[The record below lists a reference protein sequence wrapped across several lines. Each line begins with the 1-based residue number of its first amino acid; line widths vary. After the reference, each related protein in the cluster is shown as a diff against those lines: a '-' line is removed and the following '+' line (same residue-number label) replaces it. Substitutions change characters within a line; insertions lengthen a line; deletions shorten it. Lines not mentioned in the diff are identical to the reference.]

1 MGAGRTELSGCHP
14 GGAVLFVRLHLL
26 IEFLLRLL
34 AEVAAFLDGLLDDLL
49 LVLSFL
55 SQRCFPFPVG
65 GQRELRFGIRSRGA
79 QNDLKCLTR
88 RTLVQLLH
96 LNASCL
102 CGSAPCL
109 VCGCCPSSNNST
121 VTRLVFSVF
130 LLLGTMVSVIMILPG
145 METQLRKIPG
155 FCQGG
160 TTILGIEN
168 QVKCDVIV
176 GYKSV
181 YRMCFAMA
189 CFFFLF
195 SAIMIRVRNSRDPR
209 AVIQNGFW
217 FFKFLILVGITVG
230 AFFIPDGA
238 FNSVWFYFGLVGSFI
253 FILIQL
259 ILLIDFAHSWNKIW
273 VENAEETQN
282 KCWFAGLLSF
292 TVLHYALAFSA
303 VVLFY
308 VYYTQPDD
316 CTEHKVFISLNL
328 IFCLIISVVSILPKI
343 QELQPHSG
351 LLQASLISLYTMYV
365 TWSAMTNNPNR
376 KCNPSLLSLVSHAN
390 TTQPSASPDSGH
402 VQWWDAQGIVGLVIF
417 LFCTLYASIRSSSNA
432 QVNKLMQT
440 EEGTGSGG
448 EGVVGEDGVRRAVDN
463 EEEMVTYSYSFFHFH
478 LCLAS
483 LYIMMTLTNW
493 YQPDTTTQ
501 AMQSTM
507 PAVWVKMCSSWLG
520 LGLYLWTLIAPL
532 IFPDRDFS

>member
-1 MGAGRTELSGCHP
+1 MGAC
-14 GGAVLFVRLHLL
+14 
-26 IEFLLRLL
+26 L
-34 AEVAAFLDGLLDDLL
+34 ALCSLA
-49 LVLSFL
+49 S
-55 SQRCFPFPVG
+55 C
-65 GQRELRFGIRSRGA
+65 
-79 QNDLKCLTR
+79 
-88 RTLVQLLH
+88 
-96 LNASCL
+96 ASCL

-109 VCGCCPSSNNST
+109 LCGCCPSSNNST
-121 VTRLVFSVF
+121 ITRLVFSFF

-145 METQLRKIPG
+145 MEAELRKIPG
-155 FCQGG
+155 FCQDGS
-160 TTILGIEN
+160 TIPGFEN
-168 QVKCDVIV
+168 QVNCDVIV

-195 SAIMIRVRNSRDPR
+195 SAIMINVRSSKDPR
-209 AVIQNGFW
+209 AAIQNGFW

-230 AFFIPDGA
+230 AFFIPDGT
-238 FNSVWFYFGLVGSFI
+238 FHTGTNKLGTLTSPHISVWFYFGVVGSFI

-259 ILLIDFAHSWNKIW
+259 ILLIDFAHSWNKVW
-273 VENAEETQN
+273 VENAENSDN

-292 TVLHYALAFSA
+292 TILHYALAIAA

-308 VYYTQPDD
+308 IYYTQPND

-328 IFCLIISVVSILPKI
+328 IFSIIISIVSILPKV
-343 QELQPHSG
+343 QEAQPHSG

-376 KCNPSLLSLVSHAN
+376 KCNPSLLSLVSN
-390 TTQPSASPDSGH
+390 VSTTEQTPDSTTGQ
-402 VQWWDAQGIVGLVIF
+402 VQWWDAQGIVGLIIF
-417 LFCTLYASIRSSSNA
+417 LFCTLYASIRSSSNT

-440 EEGTGSGG
+440 EEGRGSGG
-448 EGVVGEDGVRRAVDN
+448 EGEVGEDGLRRAVDN
-463 EEEMVTYSYSFFHFH
+463 EEEKVSYSYSFFHFH
-478 LCLAS
+478 LFLAS

-493 YQPDTTTQ
+493 YQPDTSTQ
-501 AMQSTM
+501 AMQSSM
-507 PAVWVKMCSSWLG
+507 PAVWVKMSSSWLG

>member
-1 MGAGRTELSGCHP
+1 MGAC
-14 GGAVLFVRLHLL
+14 
-26 IEFLLRLL
+26 L
-34 AEVAAFLDGLLDDLL
+34 ALCSLA
-49 LVLSFL
+49 S
-55 SQRCFPFPVG
+55 C
-65 GQRELRFGIRSRGA
+65 
-79 QNDLKCLTR
+79 
-88 RTLVQLLH
+88 
-96 LNASCL
+96 ASCL

-109 VCGCCPSSNNST
+109 LCGCCPSSNNST
-121 VTRLVFSVF
+121 VTRLVFSFF

-155 FCQGG
+155 FCKGG
-160 TTILGIEN
+160 STIIGVEN
-168 QVKCDVIV
+168 QVNCEIIV

-195 SAIMIRVRNSRDPR
+195 SVIMIRVRNSKDPR
-209 AVIQNGFW
+209 AAFQNGEGVYLFW

-230 AFFIPDGA
+230 AFFIPDGT
-238 FNSVWFYFGLVGSFI
+238 FHTVWFYFGVAGSFI

-273 VENAEETQN
+273 VENAEETNN

-292 TVLHYALAFSA
+292 TVLHYALAFTA

-316 CTEHKVFISLNL
+316 CTEHKAFISLNL
-328 IFCLIISVVSILPKI
+328 IFCIIISVVSILPKI
-343 QELQPHSG
+343 QEVQPHSG

-376 KCNPSLLSLVSHAN
+376 ACNPSLLSLVSN
-390 TTQPSASPDSGH
+390 VSATEPPVDGNSGH
-402 VQWWDAQGIVGLVIF
+402 VQWWDAQGIVGLIIF
-417 LFCTLYASIRSSSNA
+417 LLCTLYASIRSSSNA

-440 EEGTGSGG
+440 EEGKGFSG
-448 EGVVGEDGVRRAVDN
+448 EEVVGEDGIRRAVDN
-463 EEEMVTYSYSFFHFH
+463 EEEKVTYSYTFFHFH
-478 LCLAS
+478 LFLAS

-493 YQPDTTTQ
+493 YQPDITTQ
-501 AMQSTM
+501 AMQSSM
-507 PAVWVKMCSSWLG
+507 PAVWVKMSSSWLG
-520 LGLYLWTLIAPL
+520 LGLYLWTLVAPL
-532 IFPDRDFS
+532 IFPDRDFN

>member
-1 MGAGRTELSGCHP
+1 MGAC
-14 GGAVLFVRLHLL
+14 
-26 IEFLLRLL
+26 L
-34 AEVAAFLDGLLDDLL
+34 ALCSLA
-49 LVLSFL
+49 S
-55 SQRCFPFPVG
+55 C
-65 GQRELRFGIRSRGA
+65 
-79 QNDLKCLTR
+79 
-88 RTLVQLLH
+88 
-96 LNASCL
+96 ASCL

-109 VCGCCPSSNNST
+109 LCGCCPSSNNST
-121 VTRLVFSVF
+121 ITRLVFSFF

-145 METQLRKIPG
+145 METHLNKIPG
-155 FCQGG
+155 FCKGG
-160 TTILGIEN
+160 SSLPVVEN
-168 QVKCDVIV
+168 QVKCDVLV

-181 YRMCFAMA
+181 YRMCFAMT

-195 SAIMIRVRNSRDPR
+195 SAIMIGVRSSKDPR
-209 AVIQNGFW
+209 ASIQNGFW
-217 FFKFLILVGITVG
+217 FFKFLILIGITVG
-230 AFFIPDGA
+230 AFYIPDGT
-238 FNSVWFYFGLVGSFI
+238 FHTVWFYFGVVGSFI

-259 ILLIDFAHSWNKIW
+259 ILLIDFAHSWNKVW
-273 VENAEETQN
+273 VENAENSDN

-292 TVLHYALAFSA
+292 TVLHYALAFTA

-308 VYYTQPDD
+308 VYYTKPDD

-328 IFCLIISVVSILPKI
+328 IFCIIISVVSILPKV
-343 QELQPHSG
+343 QEAQPHSG

-376 KCNPSLLSLVSHAN
+376 SCNPSLLSLVSN
-390 TTQPSASPDSGH
+390 VNSTVLPPGGSSTEE
-402 VQWWDAQGIVGLVIF
+402 VQWWDAQGIVGLIIF

-440 EEGTGSGG
+440 EEGRGAGG
-448 EGVVGEDGVRRAVDN
+448 DGVVGEDGIRRAVDN
-463 EEEMVTYSYSFFHFH
+463 EEDGVTYNYSFFHFH

-501 AMQSTM
+501 AMQSSM
-507 PAVWVKMCSSWLG
+507 PAVWVKMSSSWLG